1 MRLYFGEHLFTH
13 SWKLSMKS
21 YYKECLKKFQKSS
34 WSFGGNGYSSTGSSG
49 NLVIWQ
55 CTPGAK
61 PEAHLG
67 QEHQHNLGK
76 SSLRH
81 TWSNFNRIS
90 DNSRGQEK
98 WGREEFGRGKW
109 ERGVRSGGGMRGK
122 GGRRRKRR
130 EVEGVGEGEG

>member
-1 MRLYFGEHLFTH
+1 
-13 SWKLSMKS
+13 MKS

-81 TWSNFNRIS
+81 TWSNFNRRS

-98 WGREEFGRGKW
+98 WGRDEFGRGKW
-109 ERGVRSGGGMRGK
+109 ER
-122 GGRRRKRR
+122 
-130 EVEGVGEGEG
+130 